1 MENENLNNVLLDNF
15 IYDDIDKEMQHEME
29 ESLKVAE
36 CKEGGIDA

>member
-1 MENENLNNVLLDNF
+1 MNFLNVFQNLHL

-29 ESLKVAE
+29 EALKVAE